1 MNEPIVNGAPYR
13 TPAKRFGHD
22 HLEAA
27 IVEARAAATSLRK
40 HAEAHPSALGVAH
53 AYAAATR
60 HIERLLTI
68 SSIKKDLELA
78 REHAEKQRTRKSATL
93 PTTLAHIETLVSVLS
108 RLSEE
113 QA

>member
-60 HIERLLTI
+60 HIERLLGSTPR
-68 SSIKKDLELA
+68 SSAPEN
-78 REHAEKQRTRKSATL
+78 L
-93 PTTLAHIETLVSVLS
+93 PLS
-108 RLSEE
+108 LRR
-113 QA
+113 